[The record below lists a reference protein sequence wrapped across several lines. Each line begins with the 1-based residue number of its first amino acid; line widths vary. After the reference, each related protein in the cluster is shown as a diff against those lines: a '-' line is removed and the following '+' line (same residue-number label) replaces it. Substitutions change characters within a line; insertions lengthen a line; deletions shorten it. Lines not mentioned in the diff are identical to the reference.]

1 RLNKSTTDMS
11 LVIYLGVHAFHAAPE
26 EALQRQHAAVVP
38 ISQVR
43 DIRPHQTTYSALKNM
58 TQAMVG
64 RLQYWL
70 DQGDVEHCTLAYPLP
85 MPYIA
90 ALMAKG
96 VSPETAVHQW
106 QGQAERLITLFKQ
119 NRQRISLMAYPQA
132 EQSETPGGSVVNTP
146 VPVPHIASIY
156 QLAAQHLI
164 QQSPALEKTQA
175 YLLACTQNAG
185 ETKPAPVP
193 NITEAVEQHR
203 RLRSEN
209 HEAFQRLEA
218 NEERHRALEDE
229 SQAAEQQLKRLQ
241 ADFDQQAV
249 QLQQR
254 STQQMQV
261 EEERAQLEAAQ
272 AAKLQDMQQ
281 QQQSLNDENT
291 LLLEQLHGVQEELEQ
306 YVLKEKTRQAELQ
319 QAEQRV
325 SELEKT
331 LQKQQAEHKAALG
344 KHQQAEEESTR
355 RETEQAVKLQD
366 MQQQQQSL
374 NDENALL
381 LEQLH
386 GVQEELEQYLLKE
399 QTRQAELKQAEQ
411 RISKLEETLQKRQAE
426 HQTALDK
433 HQQAEE
439 ESTRRETEQA
449 AKLQDM
455 QQQQQSL
462 NDENALL
469 LEQLHGVQEELEQ
482 FMLNGQA
489 LEHDLSRYRHEKQA
503 LTQELVA
510 HQTIEEWL
518 RSCAAKAVKEATRS
532 NRVSQKRLARHK
544 QLLESS
550 RFFDAEWYQ
559 VQYPDVANGSMD
571 AAEHYLKHGVL
582 EGRNPS
588 PLFDALHYIASYP
601 DVAAAGLNP
610 LVHFIELGQ
619 AENRKPLPGQE
630 S

>member
-1 RLNKSTTDMS
+1 MS

-26 EALQRQHAAVVP
+26 EALQQQHAAVVP
-38 ISQVR
+38 ISQMR
-43 DIRPHQTTYSALKNM
+43 DIRPHQTTYSVLKNM
-58 TQAMVG
+58 TQATAG
-64 RLQYWL
+64 RLQQWL
-70 DQGDVEHCTLAYPLP
+70 GQGDVEHCTLAYPLP

-106 QGQAERLITLFKQ
+106 HGQAERLITLFKQ

-132 EQSETPGGSVVNTP
+132 EQSEKPGDDVVNTP
-146 VPVPHIASIY
+146 VPLPHIAPIY

-193 NITEAVEQHR
+193 NITEAIEQHR

-209 HEAFQRLEA
+209 HAALKRLEA
-218 NEERHRALEDE
+218 NEDRHRALEGK

-241 ADFDQQAV
+241 EDLDQQAV

-261 EEERAQLEAAQ
+261 EEERGRLQASLRGVQADLEQALLRNSELESALQKYQQAEEESTQREAEQ

-281 QQQSLNDENT
+281 QQQSLSDENA
-291 LLLEQLHGVQEELEQ
+291 LMLEQLHGVQEELEQ
-306 YVLKEKTRQAELQ
+306 YVLKEQARQAELQ
-319 QAEQRV
+319 QAEQNA
-325 SELEKT
+325 SGLEKALKKLQTEHQAT
-331 LQKQQAEHKAALG
+331 LTKQQQAEKQVA
-344 KHQQAEEESTR
+344 R
-355 RETEQAVKLQD
+355 RE
-366 MQQQQQSL
+366 
-374 NDENALL
+374 N
-381 LEQLH
+381 
-386 GVQEELEQYLLKE
+386 E
-399 QTRQAELKQAEQ
+399 QT
-411 RISKLEETLQKRQAE
+411 
-426 HQTALDK
+426 
-433 HQQAEE
+433 
-439 ESTRRETEQA
+439 

-455 QQQQQSL
+455 QHQQQSL
-462 NDENALL
+462 SEENALM

-489 LEHDLSRYRHEKQA
+489 LEHDLSRYRHEKQE
-503 LTQELVA
+503 LTQELAA

-559 VQYPDVANGSMD
+559 AQYPDVANGPLD

-588 PLFDALHYIASYP
+588 LLFDSLHYIASYP